1 MELVIIYSFFIAGL
15 GFSIYKDRQK
25 TKKAFLVA
33 GRMLLKMLPG
43 LLLIV
48 AFVGLLLGFVPPKVI
63 GHYLGRDAGF
73 AGTLLAAVIGGI
85 TLIPALVS
93 FPLAGSLLRSGA
105 AVMTVAAFITT
116 LTMVGTVTASLE
128 IRELGKRFTLL
139 RNILSFLFALLIG
152 IIMGVILP

>member
-25 TKKAFLVA
+25 TKRALLVA
-33 GRMLLKMLPG
+33 GRMLLKMLPS

-48 AFVGLLLGFVPPKVI
+48 AFIGLLLGFVPPEVI
-63 GHYLGRDAGF
+63 GHYLGREAGF
-73 AGTLLAAVIGGI
+73 GGTLLAAVIGAI

-105 AVMTVAAFITT
+105 TVMTIAAFITT
-116 LTMVGTVTASLE
+116 LTMVGTVTVPLE
-128 IRELGKRFTLL
+128 IKELGKRFTLL
-139 RNILSFLFALLIG
+139 RNGLSFVFALLIG
-152 IIMGVILP
+152 LLMGVILP